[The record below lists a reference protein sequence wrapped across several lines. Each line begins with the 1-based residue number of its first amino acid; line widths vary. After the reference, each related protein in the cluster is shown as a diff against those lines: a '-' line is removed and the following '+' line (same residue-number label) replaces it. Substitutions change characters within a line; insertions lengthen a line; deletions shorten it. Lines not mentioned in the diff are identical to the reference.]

1 MAGHS
6 HFTVDSVEE
15 WYQFAPEKKK
25 QLIIGMLIGLGLA
38 AIGAFL
44 ISKGWNIGAVEHH
57 EHAAGAHEANAEHGL
72 SPLGK
77 RIIANL
83 WVNGILFTG
92 ISVIGMFFVCYQY
105 LAWAGWSSVLK
116 RVPEAFPSF
125 LPYSLGMMIVIY
137 LVFGKEMFHWMHDGV
152 MDKGSEHYDAIIAGK
167 SGFLNK
173 PFFLARMIFTFATW
187 FGIWKMFRKVSLLED
202 EIGGDEHWYKMKNI
216 ARGFIFVFAVTSST
230 NAWDWVMSIDTHW
243 FSTMFG
249 WYTFASWHVTGLAVI
264 MLTILYLQD
273 NGYMKYVNDNHL
285 HDLGKFMFAFSI
297 FWTYVWFCQFLL
309 IYYANLPEE
318 TIYYKERFSGYGGIY
333 KAPFFINFFL
343 NFVFP
348 FLVLMTRDAKRNKL
362 FLKIGA
368 CGIVMGHYFDFYNNV
383 MPGMVGENAGFG
395 ILEWGFILF
404 FACAFAFVVLN
415 ELTKASLVAKN
426 HPMLEEALHH
436 DI

>member
-15 WYQFAPEKKK
+15 WYQIAPEKKK
-25 QLIIGMLIGLGLA
+25 QLIIGMLIGLGMA

-44 ISKGWNIGAVEHH
+44 ISKGWGIGIEHH
-57 EHAAGAHEANAEHGL
+57 EHASGAHEAHAEHGL
-72 SPLGK
+72 SPLMK
-77 RIIANL
+77 RVIANL

-105 LAWAGWSSVLK
+105 LAWAGWSSVFK
-116 RVPEAFPSF
+116 RVPEAFPAF
-125 LPYSLGMMIVIY
+125 LPYSLGMMLVIY
-137 LVFGKEMFHWMHDGV
+137 LVFGKDIFHWMHDGV

-173 PFFLARMIFTFATW
+173 PFFLFRMVFTFVTW

-202 EIGGDEHWYKMKNI
+202 ELGGDEHWYKMKNI
-216 ARGFIFVFAVTSST
+216 ARAFIFVFAVTSST

-273 NGYMKYVNDNHL
+273 CGYMKYVNDSHL

-343 NFVFP
+343 NFIFP
-348 FLVLMTRDAKRNKL
+348 FMVLMTRDAKRNKL

-383 MPGMVGENAGFG
+383 MPGVVGANAGFG

-404 FACAFAFVVLN
+404 FACAFALVILN